1 MCASTLQG
9 KSFSFFFF
17 VPFIVVLSRRCPVP
31 FRPAASDQK
40 GASPKRAT
48 WKGSWSSSSSKK
60 GDNNLQE
67 KEFHANA
74 NLYSPGCWCL
84 ESFSLAKY
92 CDALCP
98 GYGLWSWMWQVFQ
111 WIRRQSINYLPRRVP
126 PGEKSWWFRTFGPG
140 KTYVFKWTLIKLDRK
155 FFFLLLRPFLLMIP
169 SCTVL
174 VVVGSSIW
182 RRTIRMGTGFSRR
195 KVTYEWVLFGDVLEG
210 SSLIR
215 CQNLSARVKN

>member
-9 KSFSFFFF
+9 KSFSISFFF
-17 VPFIVVLSRRCPVP
+17 VHFVVVLSRRCPVP

-40 GASPKRAT
+40 ERLTKTCHVKRLVEQQQQ
-48 WKGSWSSSSSKK
+48 KK

-84 ESFSLAKY
+84 ESFSLALAKY

-111 WIRRQSINYLPRRVP
+111 WIRRQSINYLPP
-126 PGEKSWWFRTFGPG
+126 QEKSWWFRAFGPG

-155 FFFLLLRPFLLMIP
+155 FF
-169 SCTVL
+169 
-174 VVVGSSIW
+174 SSSASFSPNDPILHCP
-182 RRTIRMGTGFSRR
+182 RRRWQLDLATH
-195 KVTYEWVLFGDVLEG
+195 
-210 SSLIR
+210 
-215 CQNLSARVKN
+215 N